1 MVPNRIE
8 DLVPHAGAMVLIDE
22 VESWDQTH
30 IICSTRSHRRP
41 DNPLRTPD
49 GLPAAAGV
57 ELGAQ
62 AMAIHGALIQGG
74 KPRAGLLVLVT
85 DLHIGVRWLDDL
97 EGTLRI
103 RAELLRGHGRGCLY
117 SMAME
122 AGGTEIM
129 AGRITA
135 MLDAV

>member
-1 MVPNRIE
+1 MPNRIE
-8 DLVPHAGAMVLIDE
+8 DLVPHAGAMVLIEE
-22 VESWDQTH
+22 VESWDETR
-30 IICSTRSHRRP
+30 IVCSTRSHRRP
-41 DNPLRTPD
+41 DNPLLTPK

-62 AMAIHGALIQGG
+62 VMAIHGALLQGG
-74 KPRAGLLVLVT
+74 KPRDGLLVLVT
-85 DLHIGVRWLDDL
+85 DLHLGVRRLDDL

-117 SMAME
+117 SLAIE

-129 AGRITA
+129 TGRITA